1 MRLSFTRG
9 ALAASFGVLAGWSAL
24 PKVVS
29 AQGGVSAGC
38 SIDPNSPKE
47 LAMTE
52 LKIQQARSAPSPAA
66 RLSTLKDIIKELDT
80 KPERFAKNPAGYNQR
95 MAQVLALLAVEPGV
109 GYTPVRGSIGFVTN
123 PTETI
128 DLLAKLDESFKAIVA
143 AIPACETDIKAQRQ
157 NEVWLAV
164 TKRALDASNSGQM
177 DTAEF
182 YAKKSLML
190 STESPYPHYVL
201 ANVANTKKDRAG
213 AMAHWKMVISVAGT
227 DTTYRELRNSSLY
240 LLSVNQL
247 EAAEASA
254 GAQKVSLGREAAASF
269 KSLIAATPDSPDV
282 PNMMQSWSDALRLAG
297 DTAGVT
303 AVYADLLAK
312 PGSGT
317 DVSLT
322 MGGVIAT
329 RANKTDDAIKLFEAA
344 VAKNPYSRDGLRN
357 LAATYYAKEQFMK
370 MFAPSQKLV
379 SIDPNNNDAWM
390 MFAYASQGLA
400 KAVKAPP
407 AEKKGVVLKPDEK
420 KALDAASAAATAEKR
435 AWTDSLVKYQT
446 IAEALPVKVEVTSFL
461 RTAKESTL
469 GLQFEQMLATDG
481 TYNVTV
487 EFIDAAGTVVGTAT
501 QSVGP
506 LKKGAPKGVT
516 FKAAA
521 QNAAGYRYKAL
532 K

>member
-9 ALAASFGVLAGWSAL
+9 AVAAGVGLLVGASAL
-24 PKVVS
+24 PNVVS

-38 SIDPNSPKE
+38 SIDPNTPKE
-47 LAMTE
+47 LALLE
-52 LKIQQARSAPSPAA
+52 LKIQQARATTPEK
-66 RLSTLKDIIKELDT
+66 RMVTLKDIVKELDT
-80 KPERFAKNPAGYNQR
+80 KPERFAKNLAGYNQR
-95 MAQVLALLAVEPGV
+95 MAQVLTLLGMEPTV
-109 GYTPVRGSIGFVTN
+109 GFTPVRGSVGFLTS
-123 PTETI
+123 PTETL
-128 DLLAKLDESFKAIVA
+128 DLIGKLDEAFKAIVT
-143 AIPACETDIKAQRQ
+143 AIPACDTEIKAQRQ

-164 TKRALDASNSGQM
+164 TKRALDASNSGQL
-177 DTAEF
+177 DTADY
-182 YAKKSLML
+182 YAKKSLLL

-201 ANVANTKKDRAG
+201 ANVANTRKDRAG
-213 AMAHWKMVISVAGT
+213 AMSHWKSVLTVSGT

-247 EAAEASA
+247 EAAEAA
-254 GAQKVSLGREAAASF
+254 KGAEQQTLGREAAASF
-269 KSLIAATPDSPDV
+269 KTLIAATPDSPDV

-297 DTAGVT
+297 DTASVT
-303 AVYADLLAK
+303 SVYADLLAK

-329 RANKTDDAIKLFEAA
+329 RANRTDDAIKLFEAA

-379 SIDPNNNDAWM
+379 SIDPNNYDGWM

-400 KAVKAPP
+400 KAVKVPV
-407 AEKKGVVLKPDEK
+407 EKKGVVLKPDER
-420 KALDAASAAATAEKR
+420 KALDAALAEKH

-446 IAEALPVKVEVTSFL
+446 FAEALPVKVEVTSFL

-469 GLQFEQMLATDG
+469 GLQFEQQAATDG
-481 TYNVTV
+481 TYSVTV
-487 EFIDAAGTVVGTAT
+487 EFIDVAGTVVGTST

-506 LKKGAPKGVT
+506 LKKGAPKSVT

-521 QNAAGYRYKAL
+521 PNAAGYRYKAL